1 MNEVTV
7 ILWRHAPTPDNA
19 ADRLQGRLDTPAGE
33 SGLLLGSAA
42 AGLILDK
49 YGVPTRVFSSP
60 LQRAS
65 ATAQLLVDAAL
76 ASQHQE
82 ILPAGKRGASAVQV
96 EIEDGINQRSYGVWE
111 GMTLDEVQRHHPEEL
126 AVRNAGGD
134 PDIPGWEPGYV
145 VGKRVAEAI
154 TMRCMQTMRDLR
166 TQAAGQ
172 SDTGQATGIGGS
184 KVSATPPVLVFTS
197 HGSAIGTGVRNLLGI
212 PDQEQLLG
220 HLAHANWVE
229 LRFRAGTWTIERFNY
244 GPS

>member
-19 ADRLQGRLDTPAGE
+19 AGRLQGRSDTPAGE

-42 AGLILDK
+42 AGLILKK
-49 YGVPTRVFSSP
+49 YGVPTRIFSSP

-65 ATAQLLVDAAL
+65 ATAQLLADAAL
-76 ASQHQE
+76 AYQPESNLQVGE
-82 ILPAGKRGASAVQV
+82 FGPTTVEV

-111 GMTLDEVQRHHPEEL
+111 GMTLAEVHRHHPEEL
-126 AVRNAGGD
+126 AIRNAGGD
-134 PDIPGWEPGYV
+134 PDIPGWEAGHA

-154 TMRCMQTMRDLR
+154 TMRCMQTIKES
-166 TQAAGQ
+166 QE
-172 SDTGQATGIGGS
+172 SVI
-184 KVSATPPVLVFTS
+184 PPVLVFTS
-197 HGSAIGTGVRNLLGI
+197 HGSAIGTGVRNLLGV
-212 PDQEQLLG
+212 PEHEQLLG

-229 LRFRAGTWTIERFNY
+229 LRFRTGAWTIERFNY